1 MKAAQFSFL
10 IQSSD
15 VFHVYAIALQNVCE
29 FLWTDGDRTFH
40 EFRDVVAAHEL
51 PVIVGVGG
59 RQFKRF
65 AAMPFGV
72 DMGDEGTG
80 ESPIVASAAE
90 NHPSAIARPRM
101 ITFRV
106 RGIQLVH
113 FTHVPTRQVHHPQVG
128 IMVPDVEIAVVGT

>member
-15 VFHVYAIALQNVCE
+15 VFHVYAISLQNVCE

-40 EFRDVVAAHEL
+40 ELRDVVAAHEL

-65 AAMPFGV
+65 AAMTVGV
-72 DMGDEGTG
+72 DVGDKGTS
-80 ESPIVASAAE
+80 EPSVVAAAAE
-90 NHPSAIARPRM
+90 NHPPAVARP
-101 ITFRV
+101 
-106 RGIQLVH
+106 
-113 FTHVPTRQVHHPQVG
+113 
-128 IMVPDVEIAVVGT
+128 